1 MANTYL
7 LSDEAK
13 RYLCCY
19 YQILD
24 EMIQGISAAKL
35 TQSISQ
41 NTVVQL
47 LPYHRAAVRLCR
59 NILESSNDSSLRRL
73 AQRIAA
79 QQTQVIEHLETELPN
94 AAQLTSPQMDLRLC
108 QRRMDLIFREMY
120 AQMGAAPEG
129 NQLDVLFL
137 RQMIPQRQGGI
148 LAARH
153 ALRYEVSTGLAPI
166 LRSVIDTQSREV
178 GQIRTLLN
186 QRGGC
191 QSCQSTC
198 V

>member
-24 EMIQGISAAKL
+24 EMIQGVSAARL

-41 NTVVQL
+41 NTIVQL
-47 LPYHRAAVRLCR
+47 IPHHRAAVRLCR
-59 NILESSNDSSLRRL
+59 NILEASNDGSLRRL

-79 QQTQVIEHLETELPN
+79 RAAEAAEQLEAELPD
-94 AAQLTSPQMDLRLC
+94 AVQLTSPQMDLRLC

-120 AQMGAAPEG
+120 TQMRAVPDG

-137 RQMIPQRQGGI
+137 RQMIPQRQGG
-148 LAARH
+148 LRAART
-153 ALRYEVSTGLAPI
+153 ALRYEVSAGLAPI
-166 LRSVIDTQSREV
+166 LRSAIDAQSREV
-178 GQIRTLLN
+178 GQLRTLLN
-186 QRGGC
+186 QRGC
-191 QSCQSTC
+191 QSCQPM
-198 V
+198 

>member
-24 EMIQGISAAKL
+24 GMIQGVSAAKL

-41 NTVVQL
+41 NYIVQL
-47 LPYHRAAVRLCR
+47 LPYHRAAIRLCR
-59 NILESSNDSSLRRL
+59 NILEVSNDGSLRRL
-73 AQRIAA
+73 AQRVAA
-79 QQTQVIEHLETELPN
+79 QEAQTVDELEAELSN
-94 AAQLTSPQMDLRLC
+94 AAQLTSPQMDLRLF
-108 QRRMDLIFREMY
+108 QRRADLIFREMY
-120 AQMGAAPEG
+120 AQMGATPEG

-137 RQMIPQRQGGI
+137 RQMIPQRQGAI
-148 LAARH
+148 RAART

-166 LRSVIDTQSREV
+166 LRTTIDAQSREI
-178 GQIRTLLN
+178 GQMRALLS
-186 QRGGC
+186 RRGC
-191 QSCQSTC
+191 QSCQGT
-198 V
+198 

>member
-24 EMIQGISAAKL
+24 EMIQSISAAKL

-41 NTVVQL
+41 NTIVQM
-47 LPYHRAAVRLCR
+47 LPHHRAAIRLSR
-59 NILESSNDSSLRRL
+59 NILEASNDGPVRRL

-79 QQTQVIEHLETELPN
+79 REAETVERLEAELPD
-94 AAQLTSPQMDLRLC
+94 AAQLTSPQMDRRLC
-108 QRRMDLIFREMY
+108 QRRTDLIFREMY
-120 AQMGAAPEG
+120 AQMGAVPES
-129 NQLDVLFL
+129 NRLDALFL
-137 RQMIPQRQGGI
+137 RQMIPQRQGAI
-148 LAARH
+148 HAARN
-153 ALRYEVSTGLAPI
+153 ALRYEVSTGMAPI
-166 LRSVIDTQSREV
+166 LRSVIDNQSREV
-178 GQIRTLLN
+178 GQMRTLLN

-191 QSCQSTC
+191 QSCQGM
-198 V
+198 

>member
-24 EMIQGISAAKL
+24 EMIQSISAAKL

-41 NTVVQL
+41 NTIAQL
-47 LPYHRAAVRLCR
+47 LPHHRAAIRLSR
-59 NILESSNDSSLRRL
+59 NILETSNDGAVRRL

-79 QQTQVIEHLETELPN
+79 REED
-94 AAQLTSPQMDLRLC
+94 AAQTLEAELSNAGELTSPQMDLRLF
-108 QRRMDLIFREMY
+108 QRRAELIAREMY
-120 AQMGAAPEG
+120 TQMGAVPEG
-129 NQLDVLFL
+129 NRVDVHFL
-137 RQMIPQRQGGI
+137 RQMIPHRQGGI
-148 LAARH
+148 RAART
-153 ALRYEVSTGLAPI
+153 ALQYEVSTGLAPL
-166 LRSVIDTQSREV
+166 LRSAIDAQSRDL
-178 GQIRTLLN
+178 GQLRAMLS
-186 QRGGC
+186 QRGC
-191 QSCQSTC
+191 RT

>member
-24 EMIQGISAAKL
+24 GMIQGVSAAKL
-35 TQSISQ
+35 TQSISH
-41 NTVVQL
+41 NYIVQL
-47 LPYHRAAVRLCR
+47 LPQHRSAVRLCR
-59 NILESSNDSSLRRL
+59 NLLDASNNSSLRRL

-79 QQTQVIEHLETELPN
+79 REAEVIEALEAELTD
-94 AAQLTSPQMDLRLC
+94 ADQLTSPQMDLRLF
-108 QRRMDLIFREMY
+108 QRRTDLIFREMY
-120 AQMGAAPEG
+120 AQMGAVPEG
-129 NQLDVLFL
+129 GRMDVLFL
-137 RQMIPQRQGGI
+137 RQMIPQRWGGI
-148 LAARH
+148 RAART
-153 ALRYEVSTGLAPI
+153 ALRYEVSAGLAPL
-166 LRSVIDTQSREV
+166 LRSAIDDQSRE
-178 GQIRTLLN
+178 IRQMRILLS
-186 QRGGC
+186 QRGC

>member
-41 NTVVQL
+41 NTIAQM
-47 LPYHRAAVRLCR
+47 LPHHRAAIRLSR
-59 NILESSNDSSLRRL
+59 NILEASNDGAVRRL
-73 AQRIAA
+73 AQRVAA
-79 QQTQVIEHLETELPN
+79 QQAQAIEQLEAELPD
-94 AAQLTSPQMDLRLC
+94 AAQLASPQMDRRLC

-120 AQMGAAPEG
+120 AQMGAVPESSR
-129 NQLDVLFL
+129 LDALFL
-137 RQMIPQRQGGI
+137 RQMIPQRQGAI
-148 LAARH
+148 RAARN

-178 GQIRTLLN
+178 GQMRALLS
-186 QRGGC
+186 QRGC
-191 QSCQSTC
+191 QTCQGT
-198 V
+198 

>member
-24 EMIQGISAAKL
+24 EMIQSISAAKL

-41 NTVVQL
+41 NTIVQL
-47 LPYHRAAVRLCR
+47 LPHHRAAVRLCR
-59 NILESSNDSSLRRL
+59 NLLEASDDCNLRRL
-73 AQRIAA
+73 AQRISVREAETVEQLEAELTAA
-79 QQTQVIEHLETELPN
+79 G
-94 AAQLTSPQMDLRLC
+94 QLTSPQMDRRLC

-120 AQMGAAPEG
+120 AQMGATPEG

-137 RQMIPQRQGGI
+137 RQMIPQRQGAVR
-148 LAARH
+148 AARNV
-153 ALRYEVSTGLAPI
+153 LRYEVSTGLAPI
-166 LRSVIDTQSREV
+166 LRSTIDTRSREV
-178 GQIRTLLN
+178 GQMRAMLN
-186 QRGGC
+186 QRGC
-191 QSCQSTC
+191 QSCQST
-198 V
+198 

>member
-47 LPYHRAAVRLCR
+47 LPHHRAAVRLSR
-59 NILESSNDSSLRRL
+59 NVLEASNDSAVRRL

-79 QQTQVIEHLETELPN
+79 REAGIIEQLEAELPA
-94 AAQLTSPQMDLRLC
+94 AAQLTSPQMDRRLC
-108 QRRMDLIFREMY
+108 QRRTDLIFREMY
-120 AQMGAAPEG
+120 TQMGAVPEG
-129 NQLDVLFL
+129 NQVDVLFL
-137 RQMIPQRQGGI
+137 RQMIPQRQGAI
-148 LAARH
+148 RVARN
-153 ALRYEVSTGLAPI
+153 ALRYEVSAGLAPI
-166 LRSVIDTQSREV
+166 LRFAIDTQSREV
-178 GQIRTLLN
+178 AQMRALLN
-186 QRGGC
+186 QRGC
-191 QSCQSTC
+191 QSS
-198 V
+198 

>member
-24 EMIQGISAAKL
+24 EMIQGVSAAKL

-41 NTVVQL
+41 NTIVQL
-47 LPYHRAAVRLCR
+47 LPHHRAAVRLSR
-59 NILESSNDSSLRRL
+59 NILEVSNDGAVRRL

-79 QQTQVIEHLETELPN
+79 QDVQIIDRLEAELPD
-94 AAQLTSPQMDLRLC
+94 AAQLTSPQMDLRLF
-108 QRRMDLIFREMY
+108 QRRADLISRELY
-120 AQMGAAPEG
+120 AQMRATPEG

-137 RQMIPQRQGGI
+137 RQMIPQRQGAI
-148 LAARH
+148 RAART

-178 GQIRTLLN
+178 GQMRTLLN
-186 QRGGC
+186 QRGC
-191 QSCQSTC
+191 QSCQSI
-198 V
+198 

>member
-24 EMIQGISAAKL
+24 EMIQGVSAAKL

-47 LPYHRAAVRLCR
+47 LPHNRAAVRLCR
-59 NILESSNDSSLRRL
+59 NILETSNDGSLRRL

-79 QQTQVIEHLETELPN
+79 RTAEAAEQLEAELPD
-94 AAQLTSPQMDLRLC
+94 AVQLTSPPMDLRLC

-120 AQMGAAPEG
+120 TQMRAVPDG

-137 RQMIPQRQGGI
+137 RQMIPQRQGG
-148 LAARH
+148 LRAART

-166 LRSVIDTQSREV
+166 LRSAIDAQSREV
-178 GQIRTLLN
+178 GQLRTLLN
-186 QRGGC
+186 QRGC
-191 QSCQSTC
+191 QSCQST
-198 V
+198 